1 MINKLN
7 KQLIRRQLLNN
18 RKILSKRAITE
29 QSHRIAESLI
39 NSNMYRQSKNI
50 MLYMATKSEVQ
61 TQEIIHSA
69 QKEDKKIFIPLII
82 RESNEIIPSLIQDFK
97 TELTPGALGIM
108 QPKEEYYRVVQP
120 DILDLVIV
128 PGVAFTRQGQRLGR
142 GGGYYDRFLSR
153 LGQHTVSV
161 GLAFEM
167 QIVEQIPTNE
177 KDMPVDY
184 IITEEGIIQIK
195 QY

>member
-7 KQLIRRQLLNN
+7 KQLLRRQQINGRRLL
-18 RKILSKRAITE
+18 SQQAITE
-29 QSHRIAESLI
+29 HSHRIAELLI
-39 NSNMYRQSKNI
+39 NSKLYRQSKNI

-61 TQEIIHSA
+61 TQEVIHSA
-69 QKEDKKIFIPLII
+69 LREDKNIFIPLII
-82 RESNEIIPSLIQDFK
+82 RERNEIIPSLVKDFE

-108 QPKEEYYRVVQP
+108 QPQEEYYRVFQP

-128 PGVAFTRQGQRLGR
+128 PGVAFTRQGYRLGR

-153 LGQHTVSV
+153 LQQHTVSV
-161 GLAFEM
+161 GFAFEM
-167 QIVEQIPTNE
+167 QIVEQIPVNE

-184 IITEEGIIQIK
+184 IITEKGIIEIRQD
-195 QY
+195 

>member
-82 RESNEIIPSLIQDFK
+82 RESNEIMPSLIQDFK